1 LPNRYGEVYI
11 ANMTT
16 KEKSLVDKYS
26 DKAFHGHTVR
36 QIPPICECGKAFDE
50 KGISDAP
57 AVYFTD
63 VEVFG
68 HTYTLIEPV
77 CPRCNRKIPAQFSIM
92 N

>member
-1 LPNRYGEVYI
+1 
-11 ANMTT
+11 MTT
-16 KEKSLVDKYS
+16 KEQELVSKYS
-26 DKAFHGHTVR
+26 DQAFHGHTVR
-36 QIPPICECGKAFDE
+36 QILPICDCGRAFDE

-68 HTYTLIEPV
+68 KTYKLIEPV